1 MSLFEKFKEITDDA
15 TIATIEE
22 SGRQTGV
29 SSTAGTTN
37 TMNVV
42 VNVGWK
48 IVVDDMH
55 DIIDVQT
62 A

>member
-22 SGRQTGV
+22 GGRQTGV

-42 VNVGWK
+42 VDVGWK
-48 IVVDDMH
+48 VVVDDMG
-55 DIIDVQT
+55 DVWNVKPT
-62 A
+62 